1 MNREEAI
8 RYCDEYLARHIS
20 DIDKEFLKI
29 AKEALQQE
37 PCDKCV
43 YSTSEGCQYD
53 DITKTIPPFDNNL
66 ISRNAVLDLVNADW
80 KYEGLEEPINSLPSV
95 NPQNPICPSAGVD
108 CEDCPAYE
116 PKTGHWI
123 LKRTFPTKL
132 YDEYLNEYKCSECYR
147 EIRCTE
153 SQLVNYPYC
162 HCGAKMSE
170 IPTGSEGSN
179 KE

>member
-1 MNREEAI
+1 MNREQAVKYLSFSGFSDEQIKAI
-8 RYCDEYLARHIS
+8 EGA
-20 DIDKEFLKI
+20 FT
-29 AKEALQQE
+29 
-37 PCDKCV
+37 CDKCV

-53 DITKTIPPFDNNL
+53 DITETIPPFDDC
-66 ISRNAVLDLVNADW
+66 ISRQAVLDAINTDW
-80 KYEGLEEPINSLPSV
+80 HEDLSQLEDAIKALPPV
-95 NPQNPICPSAGVD
+95 
-108 CEDCPAYE
+108 E

-162 HCGAKMSE
+162 HCGSKMQEPRENEKINCKTTKCENCQNHNYCDYEPQERSE
-170 IPTGSEGSN
+170 AE
-179 KE
+179 